1 MITFSSPSQSEPYAR
16 AGESAVGRHR
26 PHLFARFLLVEP
38 RGEVYARL
46 AADFRSLGIRTIR
59 AASAADALRFYAK
72 SQCDLV
78 IITDDL
84 PDIEGRFLC
93 CRLRWSHPEARMWLY
108 GTNPGSTGHEMAAVR
123 MADRFVVNDGNLWH
137 LSEQLT
143 SRLRIAAVA

>member
-1 MITFSSPSQSEPYAR
+1 MITFSFPSQSEPYAR
-16 AGESAVGRHR
+16 AERVLLETKAPPVRSI
-26 PHLFARFLLVEP
+26 LLVEP

-46 AADFRSLGIRTIR
+46 AADFRSLGIRTLR

-93 CRLRWSHPEARMWLY
+93 CRLRWSHPEAHMWLY

-143 SRLRIAAVA
+143 NRLRIAAVA